1 MSQRHN
7 FFCNGQFI
15 DLSQPKIMGILNVTS
30 DSFYDG
36 GKYNSVEKALQ
47 RTETMIKEG
56 AFFID
61 IGVASSKPGSE
72 LISPETEK
80 EKIILILEAL
90 KLRFPETHFSIDTY
104 NHEVAQTCIE
114 AGASIINDISGGILD
129 PKMHQT
135 VAQYSIPYVMM
146 HMQGIPKS
154 MQKKPE
160 YDNIITEILT
170 FFVQQTKTALKAG
183 IQDIIIDPGFG
194 FGKNTTHNYT
204 LFKHLNQFKTLGCP
218 LLVGI
223 SRKSM
228 IYKYLNTSPEEALNG
243 TTALNALAL
252 DRGAQILRVHDIKEA
267 KECVDLWLALQ

>member
-1 MSQRHN
+1 
-7 FFCNGQFI
+7 
-15 DLSQPKIMGILNVTS
+15 MGILNVTS

-114 AGASIINDISGGILD
+114 AGASIINDISGGI
-129 PKMHQT
+129 
-135 VAQYSIPYVMM
+135 
-146 HMQGIPKS
+146 IPKCIK
-154 MQKKPE
+154 QWL
-160 YDNIITEILT
+160 NIP
-170 FFVQQTKTALKAG
+170 F
-183 IQDIIIDPGFG
+183 P
-194 FGKNTTHNYT
+194 
-204 LFKHLNQFKTLGCP
+204 
-218 LLVGI
+218 
-223 SRKSM
+223 M
-228 IYKYLNTSPEEALNG
+228 
-243 TTALNALAL
+243 
-252 DRGAQILRVHDIKEA
+252 
-267 KECVDLWLALQ
+267 

>member
-1 MSQRHN
+1 
-7 FFCNGQFI
+7 
-15 DLSQPKIMGILNVTS
+15 
-30 DSFYDG
+30 
-36 GKYNSVEKALQ
+36 
-47 RTETMIKEG
+47 
-56 AFFID
+56 
-61 IGVASSKPGSE
+61 GSE

-80 EKIILILEAL
+80 EKIIPILEAL

-114 AGASIINDISGGILD
+114 AGASIINDISGGVLD

-146 HMQGIPKS
+146 HMQGTPKS

-170 FFVQQTKTALKAG
+170 FFVQQTKLALKAG

-204 LFKHLNQFKTLGCP
+204 LFKHLNQFKTLDCP

-228 IYKYLNTSPEEALNG
+228 IYKYLNTSPEKALNG

>member
-1 MSQRHN
+1 
-7 FFCNGQFI
+7 
-15 DLSQPKIMGILNVTS
+15 MGILNVTS

-252 DRGAQILRVHDIKEA
+252 DRGAKILRVHDIKEA

>member
-1 MSQRHN
+1 
-7 FFCNGQFI
+7 
-15 DLSQPKIMGILNVTS
+15 MGILNVTS

-36 GKYNSVEKALQ
+36 GKYNSVEKAIQ

-61 IGVASSKPGSE
+61 IGAASSKPGSE
-72 LISPETEK
+72 LISPEREK
-80 EKIILILEAL
+80 EKIIPILEAL
-90 KLRFPETHFSIDTY
+90 KFRFPETHFSIDTY
-104 NHEVAQTCIE
+104 NHGVAQACIE

-146 HMQGIPKS
+146 HMQGTPKS

-194 FGKNTTHNYT
+194 FGKNTSHNYT

-243 TTALNALAL
+243 TTALNTLAL